1 VCLAPNPA
9 TPGQAFRGRQKSK
22 RSKLENEQ
30 RVSVR
35 YLRQIQQQ
43 DEQSRAAASRA
54 QQPRRS
60 PLTAAAQRP
69 RSPSR
74 RSAWPAALCRRCTPC
89 IYCRRSGSSSGAPP
103 AARLTCSSPTRCTR
117 RPGGRFRLSYL
128 YSADSAHTRE
138 RAASPEAAY
147 PPPPPRLSAAREDP
161 HTPSVL
167 WSSSRIS
174 WKFRCSSHGRFSM
187 PETNTQRHQG
197 RSPHGRPTRGLPAL
211 PPSPLGPVAQR
222 GSRPA
227 AAPRSL
233 SRTLMKEKLHQGI
246 TLVVDRYAF
255 SGVAF
260 TSAKENFCL
269 EWCKQTDA
277 GLPKPDLILFLQ
289 LSPEEAAARGNFGG
303 ERYENGAFQ
312 EKVLQ
317 SFRHLMK
324 EKTLNWKTMDASKS
338 IEDLHREI
346 KTVAEK
352 TMQEVKDEPLGELWK

>member
-1 VCLAPNPA
+1 MSCLYINS
-9 TPGQAFRGRQKSK
+9 FYLSLYKS
-22 RSKLENEQ
+22 
-30 RVSVR
+30 VT
-35 YLRQIQQQ
+35 I
-43 DEQSRAAASRA
+43 
-54 QQPRRS
+54 
-60 PLTAAAQRP
+60 
-69 RSPSR
+69 
-74 RSAWPAALCRRCTPC
+74 
-89 IYCRRSGSSSGAPP
+89 
-103 AARLTCSSPTRCTR
+103 
-117 RPGGRFRLSYL
+117 F
-128 YSADSAHTRE
+128 
-138 RAASPEAAY
+138 
-147 PPPPPRLSAAREDP
+147 
-161 HTPSVL
+161 
-167 WSSSRIS
+167 
-174 WKFRCSSHGRFSM
+174 FS
-187 PETNTQRHQG
+187 
-197 RSPHGRPTRGLPAL
+197 LL
-211 PPSPLGPVAQR
+211 VF
-222 GSRPA
+222 
-227 AAPRSL
+227 
-233 SRTLMKEKLHQGI
+233 RTLMKEKLHQGI